1 MIFTRSI
8 FSSSMDFAISVL
20 SLRFSWNSEN
30 TIESVEMEKE
40 TGVDGVLLMPSY
52 MWLCFSVNENAP
64 FKYAKTTKEKKSG
77 R

>member
-1 MIFTRSI
+1 M

-40 TGVDGVLLMPSY
+40 TGVDGVLLDTFVHVAVFQ
-52 MWLCFSVNENAP
+52 CE
-64 FKYAKTTKEKKSG
+64 
-77 R
+77 